1 MVLAS
6 VIIQGQQ
13 CSTPPAQLHSTA
25 PSTTAWSDWVDK
37 WSDLASFPGHS
48 APLPPTPIN
57 HRRPGAWLSLIR
69 QVAGTIRQMSALIR
83 QVVIGYNHN
92 QAGVRRDSHTM
103 HPCTHTHTHSP
114 CLLRM
119 RAEEQF
125 CPALDV
131 GKVNGIEWTGER
143 GV

>member
-1 MVLAS
+1 MHT
-6 VIIQGQQ
+6 
-13 CSTPPAQLHSTA
+13 CTPLHTLLLYGLIGW
-25 PSTTAWSDWVDK
+25 TK
-37 WSDLASFPGHS
+37 WSDLVSFPGHS

-92 QAGVRRDSHTM
+92 QAGDSFETPTQCIRVHT
-103 HPCTHTHTHSP
+103 HTHTHTHSP